1 MQSCRSKTGEAIGL
15 IDAAIV
21 ALRFASRNLTKR
33 PELQDALRDF
43 YADPEVRMIYRA
55 AQDAALGRRVA
66 LIRKG
71 QLTKA
76 ERIELSDLD
85 AYVADLPTGNS
96 EQDKISAI
104 LKRAYFLTLERAKT
118 AKAAR

>member
-1 MQSCRSKTGEAIGL
+1 
-15 IDAAIV
+15 
-21 ALRFASRNLTKR
+21 
-33 PELQDALRDF
+33 
-43 YADPEVRMIYRA
+43 MIYRA